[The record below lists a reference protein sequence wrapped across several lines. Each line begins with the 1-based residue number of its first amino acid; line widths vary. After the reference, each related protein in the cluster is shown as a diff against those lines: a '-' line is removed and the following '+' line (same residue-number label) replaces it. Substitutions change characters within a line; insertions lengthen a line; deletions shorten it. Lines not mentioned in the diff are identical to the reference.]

1 MESGFS
7 HGRYITTSKRVGDY
21 LNKLHFNSILLSLI
35 LLLPGCID
43 GNDDS
48 NILGTEYKDP
58 PLAPDFTLQNQD
70 GELVSFADYEGK
82 VIVAAFVYTT
92 CPDVCLIIS
101 ANLDYIHDNL
111 GENAE
116 DVVILS
122 VTIDPARDTVDHL
135 SEWTERMGYEW
146 DHLTHENASIIENVW
161 NTWNVVVDDDHIA
174 NSLPPEDEMLRFGVL
189 NPDNTSFKM
198 DNKCWNLPDG
208 KCYLDF
214 DDFANSSFESAEIYY
229 NMEENKIGD
238 WQANEEWSWEL
249 HNWDLDNE
257 RWVKINSQNLSSILI
272 NNDMHFAWVAS
283 NANIS
288 NLLPGIDCNNF
299 GWVMGT
305 GSSAHCMCDEGY
317 ERPDGDWLS
326 CVIISFE
333 NETNT
338 TQEIDP
344 HAETLGEYEI
354 GHSTSTY
361 IIDKNMNKRVSY
373 SGIHWDVEEF
383 LIDVITLTNE

>member
-70 GELVSFADYEGK
+70 GKLVRFADYEGK
-82 VIVAAFVYTT
+82 VIVVAFVYTT

-101 ANLDYIHDNL
+101 ANLDYVHNNL

-161 NTWNVVVDDDHIA
+161 NTWNVVVDDDHIT

-238 WQANEEWSWEL
+238 WQANKEWSWEL

-257 RWVKINSQNLSSILI
+257 RWVKINSQNLSSIVI
-272 NNDMHFAWVAS
+272 NNDMHFAWAAS
-283 NANIS
+283 NANVS
-288 NLLPGIDCNNF
+288 NLPPGVDCNNF

-326 CVIISFE
+326 CEIIDFD

-344 HAETLGEYEI
+344 HAESLGEYEI

-361 IIDKNMNKRVSY
+361 VIDKNMNKRVSY

-383 LIDVITLTNE
+383 LKDVITLTDE